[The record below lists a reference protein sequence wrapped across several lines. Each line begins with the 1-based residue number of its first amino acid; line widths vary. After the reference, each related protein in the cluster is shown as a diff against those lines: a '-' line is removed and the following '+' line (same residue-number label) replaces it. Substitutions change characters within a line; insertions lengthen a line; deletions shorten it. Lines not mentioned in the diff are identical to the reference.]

1 MTLKICHNNQIHR
14 ISKLPSDYASLIKT
28 VSLLFEGQLPQNWTL
43 QYIDS
48 DGDYVMLSDE
58 HDFANL
64 VDDGLLSSTKAV
76 KVFIFPLNEGQN
88 PSHSQILVH
97 EPPKVDSTSEDFQF
111 LEKAAE
117 EQNSIKSL
125 PQEESTNSQEEI
137 DLKEEQ
143 KPLLADES
151 ARFDEQP
158 PLPEAPRERSR
169 SQRKVKLH
177 KIKKVMK
184 KLARESLSP
193 EKRTKLEKKM
203 RKLEEK
209 LTPEQREKFNKKK
222 EKIAKRQAEKQAKRK
237 TALKDAVTDIIYEHL
252 PTVASL
258 AKDLLQEERP
268 SKPQEE
274 SNPQQNQSKI
284 VHARIEC
291 DGCGEGPIVG
301 IRYKCSVCPDF
312 DYCERCEA
320 RIEHPHP
327 FIKLKTPNQDAFM
340 PGPQDFM
347 RGFCGGFGGRG
358 ACRRQRSP
366 KHCPRKENMK
376 EFHEKLNEFKQSDSF
391 KNIVGSLFTG
401 ARPNKEEEEKAH
413 KDVQQLYS
421 TLPQNT
427 QEKITS
433 HYNNL
438 PQELKNNINRFLG
451 GLPEQVINKQQEKE
465 EVKIEEETL
474 IKATEPETSVQQ
486 NEPLIQEVEIK
497 VEVEEKKPEPVV
509 QKEYSAEI
517 KAKAQSLKDIFEE
530 ADINNLLEF
539 VSQAPEMSLEEL
551 VENYLS
557 L

>member
-28 VSLLFEGQLPQNWTL
+28 VSLLFENQLPPQWTL

-48 DGDYVMLSDE
+48 DGDHVMLSDE

-64 VDDGLLSSTKAV
+64 VEDGLLSSTKAV
-76 KVFIFPLNEGQN
+76 KVFILPLSEGQN

-97 EPPKVDSTSEDFQF
+97 EPPKVDSIVSQQTNSEDFQF
-111 LEKAAE
+111 LDKPE
-117 EQNSIKSL
+117 ERNSIKSL
-125 PQEESTNSQEEI
+125 PQEEENTNYQEI

-151 ARFDEQP
+151 ARFDGQP

-169 SQRKVKLH
+169 SQRRLKLH
-177 KIKKVMK
+177 KIKKVTK

-193 EKRTKLEKKM
+193 EKRTKLEEKM
-203 RKLEEK
+203 RKLEEE

-237 TALKDAVTDIIYEHL
+237 IALKDAVTDIIYEHL
-252 PTVASL
+252 PTIASL

-274 SNPQQNQSKI
+274 SNPQQNQSKV

-301 IRYKCSVCPDF
+301 VRYKCSVCPDF

-340 PGPQDFM
+340 PGPHDFM

-358 ACRRQRSP
+358 GCPRQRSP
-366 KHCPRKENMK
+366 RHCPRKENMK

-391 KNIVGSLFTG
+391 KNIVSSLFTG
-401 ARPNKEEEEKAH
+401 ARPNKEAEEKAQ

-438 PQELKNNINRFLG
+438 PQELKNNINKFLG

-465 EVKIEEETL
+465 EVKIEDETL
-474 IKATEPETSVQQ
+474 IKAPEPEISVQP
-486 NEPLIQEVEIK
+486 NEPLIQ
-497 VEVEEKKPEPVV
+497 EVEEKKPEPVI
-509 QKEYSAEI
+509 QKEFSPEI

-539 VSQAPEMSLEEL
+539 VSQTPEMSLEEL

>member
-28 VSLLFEGQLPQNWTL
+28 VSLLFENQLPPQWTL

-48 DGDYVMLSDE
+48 DGDHVMLSDE

-64 VDDGLLSSTKAV
+64 VEDGLLSSTKAV
-76 KVFIFPLNEGQN
+76 KVFIFPLSEGQN
-88 PSHSQILVH
+88 PAHSQILAH
-97 EPPKVDSTSEDFQF
+97 EPPKVDSPRSDEFQF
-111 LEKAAE
+111 LEKPAE
-117 EQNSIKSL
+117 EQNSI
-125 PQEESTNSQEEI
+125 PHEEESTNYQEI

-151 ARFDEQP
+151 VRLDEQP

-169 SQRKVKLH
+169 SQRKLKLH
-177 KIKKVMK
+177 KVKKVMK

-193 EKRTKLEKKM
+193 EKRTKLEEKM
-203 RKLEEK
+203 RKLDEK
-209 LTPEQREKFNKKK
+209 LTPEQREKLNKKK

-252 PTVASL
+252 PTIASL

-274 SNPQQNQSKI
+274 SNPSKV

-301 IRYKCSVCPDF
+301 VRYKCSVCPDF

-340 PGPQDFM
+340 PGPHDFM

-358 ACRRQRSP
+358 GCRRQRSP
-366 KHCPRKENMK
+366 KQCPRKENMK
-376 EFHEKLNEFKQSDSF
+376 EFHDKLNEFKQTDSF
-391 KNIVGSLFTG
+391 KNIIGSLFTG
-401 ARPNKEEEEKAH
+401 ARPNKEDEEKAQ

-421 TLPQNT
+421 TLPQNA

-438 PQELKNNINRFLG
+438 PQELKNNINKFLG
-451 GLPEQVINKQQEKE
+451 GLPEQVLNKQQDKE

-474 IKATEPETSVQQ
+474 IKATEPEIPVKE

-497 VEVEEKKPEPVV
+497 VEVEEKKPEPEEPVV
-509 QKEYSAEI
+509 QKEFSPEI